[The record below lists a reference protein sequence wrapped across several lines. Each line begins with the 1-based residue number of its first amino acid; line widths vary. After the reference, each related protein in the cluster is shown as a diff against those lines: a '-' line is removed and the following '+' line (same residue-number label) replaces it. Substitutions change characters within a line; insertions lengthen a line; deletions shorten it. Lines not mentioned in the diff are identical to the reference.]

1 MSSNPAF
8 LEVHHRAMATEFSL
22 LLYGDNKARLH
33 WAAELALEEIDRL
46 EHQMSVFNI
55 TSEISGINARA
66 TQEEVI
72 VEPGL
77 FRVLQFSKQL
87 HEETGGAFDITIHP
101 LVRAWQFFRK
111 TGTVPDADTL
121 ADALSRTGMHHVH
134 LNPERRTIQFDL
146 PGIEINLGGIGK
158 GYAVDA
164 ITGILRRNRITSA
177 FINAGGSTFYALGA
191 PPEQEGWQVGI
202 RDPLN
207 PDRHLEVLHLMDRSL
222 STSGNYERFIRAETR
237 TYGHILDPRSGR
249 PAESVLS
256 ATALAPTALETD
268 ALSTAFFVLGIE
280 GTRKYGCSNAGVK
293 AIQYIKESSERFQL
307 YKIGFEKP
315 ETGEES

>member
-164 ITGILRRNRITSA
+164 ITGILRCNGITSA

-222 STSGNYERFIRAETR
+222 STSGNYEKFFAVEGKV
-237 TYGHILDPRSGR
+237 YCHILNPHTGY
-249 PAESVLS
+249 PVCGMLS
-256 ATALAPTALETD
+256 ASVLAPTALETD
-268 ALSTAFFVLGIE
+268 ALSTALFVMSVEEAGKYCDSHRGI
-280 GTRKYGCSNAGVK
+280 S
-293 AIQYIKESSERFQL
+293 AILCIDDSESVGHFLTER
-307 YKIGFEKP
+307 IGFKNP
-315 ETGEES
+315 RMTG

>member
-1 MSSNPAF
+1 
-8 LEVHHRAMATEFSL
+8 
-22 LLYGDNKARLH
+22 
-33 WAAELALEEIDRL
+33 
-46 EHQMSVFNI
+46 
-55 TSEISGINARA
+55 
-66 TQEEVI
+66 
-72 VEPGL
+72 
-77 FRVLQFSKQL
+77 
-87 HEETGGAFDITIHP
+87 
-101 LVRAWQFFRK
+101 
-111 TGTVPDADTL
+111 
-121 ADALSRTGMHHVH
+121 
-134 LNPERRTIQFDL
+134 
-146 PGIEINLGGIGK
+146 
-158 GYAVDA
+158 
-164 ITGILRRNRITSA
+164 
-177 FINAGGSTFYALGA
+177 
-191 PPEQEGWQVGI
+191 
-202 RDPLN
+202 
-207 PDRHLEVLHLMDRSL
+207 MDRSL